1 MVAVATDDDTRFL
14 KVETQAMLNSNAER
28 IYRWDASTTVQEKKT
43 GQSGTFRN
51 IRDLIMWFS
60 KPRKE
65 GVADG
70 AEINDSFPAPA
81 GSVLFVF
88 DAMYY
93 LQETAG
99 GKHSNPTLTREMKNC
114 MSMLVEQKK
123 TVFLIGHGEPYVP
136 PEMKSMIPVFD
147 YPLPDLDYMHGLV
160 VKMTKCFA
168 TEDQRKTDPGSGLK
182 ISFEEIDNIARLL
195 LGLREMEAESILKRS
210 ILENMKKRNVDNSIP
225 QGFDIE
231 IILQSKMDACE
242 TNAGIS
248 ITMPS
253 HNKSGLHG
261 RRLIGGSHA
270 IADWFMGVKEQFSPE
285 ARNDGIDLPK
295 GAVIFGMGGTGK
307 DLFVEQ
313 MAQEIGWPCVHA
325 DLGASKGSF
334 QGDSHRNFRQILQF
348 AEANSPC
355 FLVLS
360 EFEKMMAGA
369 MTPGA
374 AACDGGTN
382 QEILATW
389 LNWTQ
394 KRTAPVYV
402 WGLTNDIT
410 GLSQAS
416 LRAGRWDRVWFMDLP
431 PDQDRMEIF
440 AVHLERAMWN
450 PAEFDLAELAALTP
464 GYTGAEIRAIIN
476 EAIVQKFLKEG
487 PKSKG
492 YMLTQDHIKSAINV
506 IPSTMKL
513 RQQEVLAIREFAKT
527 GGYSIANSTT
537 IIGAGNQEKSSVI
550 DQIGKIIQDNTT
562 PTPPSS

>member
-136 PEMKSMIPVFD
+136 PELKSMIPVFN
-147 YPLPDLDYMHGLV
+147 YPLPDLDYMHSLV

-248 ITMPS
+248 ITMPNQ
-253 HNKSGLHG
+253 NKSGLHG

-402 WGLTNDIT
+402 WGITNDIT

-450 PAEFDLAELAALTP
+450 PAEFDLVELAALTP

-476 EAIVQKFLKEG
+476 EAIVQKFLREG

-492 YMLTQDHIKSAINV
+492 YMLTQDHIKSAINI

-527 GGYSIANSTT
+527 GGYSVANSTVT
-537 IIGAGNQEKSSVI
+537 IGAGNQEKSSVI